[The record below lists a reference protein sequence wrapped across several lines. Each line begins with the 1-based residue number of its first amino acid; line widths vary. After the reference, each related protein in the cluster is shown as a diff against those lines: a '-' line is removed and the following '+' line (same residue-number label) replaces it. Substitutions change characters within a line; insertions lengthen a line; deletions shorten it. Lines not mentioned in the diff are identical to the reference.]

1 MSTPTPK
8 NFDISVC
15 NSGEKKVFP
24 GGDFLLFFSPDQNGW
39 PAIRRDLKKK
49 GRDFEI
55 SPFLFFAAPLLF
67 YLFCV
72 LFLLN
77 LYSYSF
83 SP

>member
-39 PAIRRDLKKK
+39 PVIRRDLKK
-49 GRDFEI
+49 
-55 SPFLFFAAPLLF
+55 
-67 YLFCV
+67 
-72 LFLLN
+72 
-77 LYSYSF
+77 
-83 SP
+83 